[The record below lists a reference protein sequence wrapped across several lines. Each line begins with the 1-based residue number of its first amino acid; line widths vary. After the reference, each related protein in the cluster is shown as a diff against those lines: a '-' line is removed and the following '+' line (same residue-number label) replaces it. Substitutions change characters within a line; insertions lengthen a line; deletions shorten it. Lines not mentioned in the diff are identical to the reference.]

1 MRFAL
6 VLEISDNPHFDKN
19 KIFSEYSNT
28 SSFDLVT
35 MSEAGSIEAALVSF
49 DHTVLRLDGPA
60 GIMDHV
66 DELQSP
72 DTIVF
77 NKSRGF
83 VGLER
88 KLVVP
93 ALCDFYGVP
102 YIGSSGYVMTM
113 ARNKYHTN
121 RFLLAIGIKVP
132 SAFLIPYGDQFPG
145 GLPGY
150 PVIVKPNDEA
160 GALGICEQSIVS
172 GIPAIQNRTESLH
185 DEFKQSVIIEEY
197 ISGEEFKVAV
207 IGNGHDAKAV
217 GCAGVLRNGKPIVGS
232 LQTREDVLYDRL
244 SYYVPDSTNLV
255 ENAMKIAVVV
265 HRAIGCR
272 DYSRIDFRV
281 SEDGSTII
289 CMEVSTQ
296 PDLGEHSSF
305 ISAAKQSLS
314 TYENVIRAIYITA
327 LLRYNIDSQYW

>member
-6 VLEISDNPHFDKN
+6 VLEISDNPHFDQN
-19 KIFSEYSNT
+19 RVVSEYSNT

-35 MSEAGSIEAALVSF
+35 TSEISSIEAALVSF
-49 DHTVLRLDGPA
+49 DRTVFRLDGPT
-60 GIMDHV
+60 GILTHV
-66 DELQSP
+66 DELRSS
-72 DTIVF
+72 DTLVF

-102 YIGSSGYVMTM
+102 YIGSSGYVMTL

-121 RFLLAIGIKVP
+121 RFLAGIGINVP
-132 SAFLIPYGDQFPG
+132 SAFLISYGDP
-145 GLPGY
+145 LPGDLPVH
-150 PVIVKPNDEA
+150 PVIVKPNYEA
-160 GALGICEQSIVS
+160 GALGISEKSIVS
-172 GIPAIQNRTESLH
+172 GTPAIQNNVESLH
-185 DEFKQSVIIEEY
+185 DEFKQPVIIEEY

-207 IGNGHDAKAV
+207 IGNGRDAKAM

-232 LQTREDVLYDRL
+232 LQSREDVIFDRL
-244 SYYVPDSTNLV
+244 SYYVPDSADLV
-255 ENAMKIAVVV
+255 EKAMKIAVDV
-265 HRAIGCR
+265 HRATACR

-281 SEDGSTII
+281 SDDGSTVL

-314 TYENVIRAIYITA
+314 TYENVIRAIYTA
-327 LLRYNIDSQYW
+327 TLFRYKIVS